1 MGKRHFSSS
10 VCESNWDQT
19 RQFLCREENWRG
31 RRKNPGAGRRK
42 REKSLPYVWL
52 GGLKWAPPTAL
63 RSNCCWQCKITAS
76 PTGKA
81 ACRLTLSILLLFAF
95 YGIYVAPTFRDF
107 VTFLCLANEWPY
119 RKKKKKKEKKERK
132 KGIRKFRIPWTAEQ
146 NKFNPSEGK
155 DNTFLS
161 LITQNVAKP
170 NHGF

>member
-119 RKKKKKKEKKERK
+119 RKKKKEKRKKGKKERDK
-132 KGIRKFRIPWTAEQ
+132 KIQNTMNGGTKQIQAERG
-146 NKFNPSEGK
+146 EG
-155 DNTFLS
+155 
-161 LITQNVAKP
+161 
-170 NHGF
+170 